1 MFITEAAL
9 LEHNPHLGIN
19 TTDDTNVIYSDINS
33 IYNDISLIYNDI
45 SLIYNDINVLY
56 NDINVIYNK
65 TGTRQCTRS
74 IFADIDST
82 QCIDALFRVTG
93 ISGYL

>member
-9 LEHNPHLGIN
+9 LEHNHLGIN
-19 TTDDTNVIYSDINS
+19 TTDDTNVIYSDIN
-33 IYNDISLIYNDI
+33 LIYNDI
-45 SLIYNDINVLY
+45 ILIYNDINVLY

-82 QCIDALFRVTG
+82 RCIDALFRVTG